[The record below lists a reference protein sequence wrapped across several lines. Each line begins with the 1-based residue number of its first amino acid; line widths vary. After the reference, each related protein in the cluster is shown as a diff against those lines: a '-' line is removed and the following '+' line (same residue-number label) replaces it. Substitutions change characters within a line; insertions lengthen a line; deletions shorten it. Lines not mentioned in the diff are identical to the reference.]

1 MIYGQM
7 NPEVAAALR
16 GRLGIGMGIKNV
28 APASYQAPQFPGGM
42 SQYTPQP
49 HLPEQWGQMPQ
60 NTGIVPPHLQGP
72 WGQPQNNPYQSA
84 NKFPSWLQ
92 PALNHMNFSGGASL
106 PPPTPI
112 HGPASI
118 PAPTPIGG
126 PKSEIQQLPGAT
138 IPQENPIQAP
148 RQGLKQGPAN
158 RGFML
163 PSWY

>member
-16 GRLGIGMGIKNV
+16 GRLGIGMGIKNA

-42 SQYTPQP
+42 SQYTPQA
-49 HLPEQWGQMPQ
+49 HLPGQWGQMPQ
-60 NTGIVPPHLQGP
+60 NTGIVPPHLQNP
-72 WGQPQNNPYQSA
+72 WGGFMGPMQASVIP
-84 NKFPSWLQ
+84 
-92 PALNHMNFSGGASL
+92 GATI

-112 HGPASI
+112 QGPASI
-118 PAPTPIGG
+118 PTPTPIGG

-148 RQGLKQGPAN
+148 RQGLKQGPVN